1 MSEPHGAGLFSDDH
15 GLIEANPLESAK
27 LVNRAFGEENRARL
41 LTDYFSGTGEIKPET
56 AWIHVYRLLLS
67 IDRTIG
73 LAHCYESDKCQPGR
87 PWYARSLAF
96 HKWLSDAMGVEPGD
110 LGSDIDWLFK
120 KASADL
126 AGLALRAGHSE
137 RVRQQRRPYEG
148 QAFPEPG
155 DDPELMSIILN
166 GLAPWMQ
173 STPPAA
179 AQRELSER
187 IMAYL
192 TQENKRKNLIGEG
205 FEDTLAA
212 ILRRVPG
219 ISDTY
224 TIHTR
229 AMLHHLPGF
238 HRGPVNEKPR
248 QVDLALVR
256 KSDQQRTL
264 ITAKWSV
271 RADREEQFMSD
282 FRDYARV
289 NFGGEAFRYVLVTNE
304 FDAAR
309 LVRACDRR
317 AENTLLLTDV
327 VHVNT
332 SGPKVAY
339 ADVSPR
345 SKNKCIEMLRHIE
358 TGRLSSLERW
368 LQSLASG
375 H

>member
-1 MSEPHGAGLFSDDH
+1 MEV
-15 GLIEANPLESAK
+15 NPLESTK
-27 LVNRAFGEENRARL
+27 LANRAFGEENRARL
-41 LTDYFSGTGEIKPET
+41 LADYFSEVGDVGPET
-56 AWIHVYRLLLS
+56 AWMHVYKLLLS

-96 HKWLSDAMGVEPGD
+96 HDWVSGALGVAPSE
-110 LGSDIDWLFK
+110 LGTEIDWLFK
-120 KASADL
+120 RASADL
-126 AGLALRAGHSE
+126 ASYALRAGHSE
-137 RVRQQRRPYEG
+137 KVRQQRRPYQG
-148 QAFPEPG
+148 RAFPEPG
-155 DDPELMSIILN
+155 DDPELMSIVLDGLRPWLN
-166 GLAPWMQ
+166 SM
-173 STPPAA
+173 PPAT
-179 AQRELSER
+179 AQRVLAER

-192 TQENKRKNLIGEG
+192 THENKRKNLIGEG

-219 ISDTY
+219 ISDAY

-229 AMLHHLPGF
+229 AMLHNLPGF

-317 AENTLLLTDV
+317 AENSLLLTDV
-327 VHVNT
+327 VHVNPN
-332 SGPKVAY
+332 GPKVAY
-339 ADVSPR
+339 ADVSPA
-345 SKNKCIEMLRHIE
+345 SKNKCVDMRRHIE
-358 TGRLSSLERW
+358 SRRLSSLDDW
-368 LQSLASG
+368 LQRLVSD